1 MNPTEDHTMQPR
13 PSESTKRIPRHEHRV
28 RTFSRNYSLITG
40 LGDHYT
46 VESGEVQELVRV
58 VSKRFGV
65 VEPDLAFNRRR
76 RSDTGQCWAPRR
88 LAVEQ
93 YGEGRI
99 DAWEQHYRRAYPQNG
114 QIRLGTTTSIRT
126 LAHELGHHLVHLL
139 EPAHTPAHGK
149 VWVARFDDAIE
160 LIAAH
165 LEAIVRD

>member
-1 MNPTEDHTMQPR
+1 MSPTEDHTMQPR

-46 VESGEVQELVRV
+46 VESGEARELVRV

-65 VEPDLAFNRRR
+65 VEADLAFNRRR
-76 RSDTGQCWAPRR
+76 RSDTGQCWAPRW

-139 EPAHTPAHGK
+139 EPARTPAHGK
-149 VWVARFDDAIE
+149 IWVARFDDAME
-160 LIAAH
+160 LIAER
-165 LEAIVRD
+165 LEATIRD